1 MKVKSADLEY
11 IAKTFHGLEEV
22 LAEELKEIGATD
34 IKVLKRAVAFSGGQE
49 VLYRANYQLRTA
61 ISILINI
68 DEFEVNTETQ
78 LYDNVYKIDWYRY
91 FDIGKTIAVNVILN
105 DSKITHSYYAALK
118 AKDGIVDKFRY
129 QFGSRPDVDTKN
141 PNVIIDILINKNKA
155 VLSLNSSGKPLFK
168 RNYRQNG
175 AIAPLNEVL
184 AAGLI
189 KLSGWKADGD
199 FIDPMCGSGTL
210 PIEALMLAM
219 NIPAQYY
226 RSRADYCFTY
236 WTDYDFTLW
245 KKVVNDANAKIIEF
259 DYRIIAND
267 ISKEHIDI
275 AYENFK
281 YAKLHKDIE
290 IFNSDILDLKPD
302 LEPDS
307 KGTIIINPPYGER
320 IKTENIMDL
329 YSKIG
334 DSLKTNFTGFDAWV
348 ISSDFKAIKNVGL
361 KTNARLEVFNGP
373 LKCKFHNYNI
383 VEGKMEDQDE

>member
-1 MKVKSADLEY
+1 MKDKSTDLEY

-22 LAEELKEIGATD
+22 LAEELKEIGAKN
-34 IKVLKRAVAFSGGQE
+34 IKLLRRAVAFSGTVE
-49 VLYRANYQLRTA
+49 TLYKANYQIRTA
-61 ISILINI
+61 LSILKNI
-68 DEFEVNTETQ
+68 DEFEVRTETE

-91 FDIGKTIAVNVILN
+91 FDIGKTISVNVVLS
-105 DSKITHSYYAALK
+105 DSNISHSHFAALK
-118 AKDGIVDKFRY
+118 AKDAIVDKFRY

-141 PNVIIDILINKNKA
+141 PNIIVDILINKNRA
-155 VLSLNSSGKPLFK
+155 ILSLNSSGKPLFK
-168 RNYRQNG
+168 RNYRQNV
-175 AIAPLNEVL
+175 ALAPLNEVL

-210 PIEALMLAM
+210 PTEALMIAM
-219 NIPAQYY
+219 KIPAQYY

-236 WTDYDFTLW
+236 WTDYDFTIW
-245 KKVVNDANAKIIEF
+245 KRVVNSANANISEF
-259 DYRIIAND
+259 EHRVIAND
-267 ISKEHIDI
+267 ISKEHTDI

-281 YAKLHKDIE
+281 FAKLHKDIE
-290 IFNSDILDLKPD
+290 IYNSDIIDLKPD
-302 LEPDS
+302 LDKDA

-320 IKTENIMDL
+320 IKSESLLDL

-334 DSLKTNFTGFDAWV
+334 DSLKTNFPGFDAWV
-348 ISSDFKAIKNVGL
+348 ISSDVQAIKNIGL

-383 VEGKMEDQDE
+383 VEGKMENQDE